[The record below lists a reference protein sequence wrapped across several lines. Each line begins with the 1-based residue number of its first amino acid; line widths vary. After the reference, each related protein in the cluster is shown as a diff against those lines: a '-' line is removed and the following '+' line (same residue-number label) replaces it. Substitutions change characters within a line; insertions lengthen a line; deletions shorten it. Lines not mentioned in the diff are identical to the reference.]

1 MAKKA
6 KNLAFQNCYE
16 VFAVDVTGV
25 KIAFQQ
31 IKSEFVP
38 FLLDLLQVGRVSCR
52 VVRQRVQLR
61 VQVETIIT

>member
-38 FLLDLLQVGRVSCR
+38 LLLDLLQVGRGYGVFEFKS
-52 VVRQRVQLR
+52 
-61 VQVETIIT
+61 